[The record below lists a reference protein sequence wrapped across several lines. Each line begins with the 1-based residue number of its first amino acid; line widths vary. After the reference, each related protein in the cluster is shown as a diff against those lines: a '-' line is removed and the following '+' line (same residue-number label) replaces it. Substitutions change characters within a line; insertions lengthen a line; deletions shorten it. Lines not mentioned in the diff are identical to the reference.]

1 MEFEKGLTGAT
12 ADTEKQA
19 NLLIGD
25 AINNFKTVQSFGN
38 EDLIVEKYISFVRP
52 IYEAGKSKHIKSG
65 LAFGFS
71 QFVIYA
77 VFGLLFYGGG
87 WVIEESCEQQLVGG
101 VVVPVCSVDPKNV
114 FIALF
119 AIFFGANHA
128 GMAMSMGPD
137 LGKAALAATKIFKI
151 IEQPSQINAIEM
163 DKANSQK
170 RLKKEDVK
178 GTIEFKDVWFRYPT
192 RKTEFVL
199 RGLSLTIEPNES
211 VALVGESGCG
221 KSTFVNLMMRFY
233 DPDFGQ
239 ILLDGVDIKEYNLH
253 DLRNAI
259 SLVMQEPSIFNY
271 SIKDN
276 VLYGKTDA
284 KNSEIVNATN
294 IANCNE
300 FIEKGTLDALDDSP
314 AGLLQEMENNKAA
327 LVALDGEEKYNGD
340 LEKMKALVELD
351 AKKGNFMTV
360 EGDIDTRESQK
371 VPNWND
377 AELNKGFE
385 ILCGIKGGQLSGG
398 QKQRVA
404 IARTLISEPKVLLLD
419 EATSALDET
428 SQAKVQ
434 QAIEQA
440 MQSRTTIII
449 AHRMTTIEKCSKVY
463 LLEEGRV
470 RESGNFDELMNAG
483 GAFSKLAQAKQS

>member
-1 MEFEKGLTGAT
+1 
-12 ADTEKQA
+12 
-19 NLLIGD
+19 
-25 AINNFKTVQSFGN
+25 
-38 EDLIVEKYISFVRP
+38 
-52 IYEAGKSKHIKSG
+52 
-65 LAFGFS
+65 
-71 QFVIYA
+71 
-77 VFGLLFYGGG
+77 
-87 WVIEESCEQQLVGG
+87 
-101 VVVPVCSVDPKNV
+101 
-114 FIALF
+114 
-119 AIFFGANHA
+119 
-128 GMAMSMGPD
+128 
-137 LGKAALAATKIFKI
+137 
-151 IEQPSQINAIEM
+151 
-163 DKANSQK
+163 
-170 RLKKEDVK
+170 
-178 GTIEFKDVWFRYPT
+178 
-192 RKTEFVL
+192 
-199 RGLSLTIEPNES
+199 
-211 VALVGESGCG
+211 
-221 KSTFVNLMMRFY
+221 
-233 DPDFGQ
+233 
-239 ILLDGVDIKEYNLH
+239 
-253 DLRNAI
+253 
-259 SLVMQEPSIFNY
+259 
-271 SIKDN
+271 
-276 VLYGKTDA
+276 
-284 KNSEIVNATN
+284 
-294 IANCNE
+294 
-300 FIEKGTLDALDDSP
+300 
-314 AGLLQEMENNKAA
+314 MENNKAA
-327 LVALDGEEKYNGD
+327 FVAVDGEEKYNGD

-360 EGDIDTRESQK
+360 EGDIDTRESKK